1 MPSIPELE
9 EKRIQQFS
17 FLDMQ
22 VSLAPSPT
30 SVSLSVRKSITLSDF
45 HSVSRADSAEK
56 ADSALTKR
64 RGEIVVADMVADM
77 AADMEVHMVASMV
90 ADMVADRVADI

>member
-1 MPSIPELE
+1 M
-9 EKRIQQFS
+9 
-17 FLDMQ
+17 
-22 VSLAPSPT
+22 
-30 SVSLSVRKSITLSDF
+30 SITLSDF

-77 AADMEVHMVASMV
+77 AADMEVDKM
-90 ADMVADRVADI
+90 ADIMTW